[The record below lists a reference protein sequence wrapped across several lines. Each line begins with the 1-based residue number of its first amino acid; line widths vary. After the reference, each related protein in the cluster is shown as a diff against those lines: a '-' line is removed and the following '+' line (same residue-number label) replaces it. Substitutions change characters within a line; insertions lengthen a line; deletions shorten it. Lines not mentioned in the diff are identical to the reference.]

1 MVNEPEEDHYGEDDM
16 PELFDTEN
24 REEVDFDL
32 FDTDSEK
39 SARFKNSLL
48 CFENVEN
55 HFFYAIIYG
64 LMHYRLKGQNV
75 LLENVKET
83 LGEDF
88 FVKLKENEKIV
99 MLDHYI
105 FGFFDRCC
113 LTNNVLCEHG
123 YFLRFYERRNKFRYQ
138 LRQKLKEKNEMRK
151 ELSACAIQKFHG
163 YGLLRNYLNSVERK
177 DFVPIDIVY
186 EPTLDDK
193 NPIVCFYCPHIYLGF
208 HTTIE
213 KLKNGK
219 RALNHTGAR
228 QDNAIIATIIL
239 LKAMKR

>member
-1 MVNEPEEDHYGEDDM
+1 
-16 PELFDTEN
+16 
-24 REEVDFDL
+24 
-32 FDTDSEK
+32 
-39 SARFKNSLL
+39 
-48 CFENVEN
+48 
-55 HFFYAIIYG
+55 
-64 LMHYRLKGQNV
+64 
-75 LLENVKET
+75 
-83 LGEDF
+83 
-88 FVKLKENEKIV
+88 
-99 MLDHYI
+99 
-105 FGFFDRCC
+105 
-113 LTNNVLCEHG
+113 
-123 YFLRFYERRNKFRYQ
+123 
-138 LRQKLKEKNEMRK
+138 MRK

-219 RALNHTGAR
+219 RALNHTGAK